1 MADQLGVDMSPG
13 WRLVDAE
20 TLTGP
25 PAAVAP
31 TLLGRVLVRR
41 HAPTDDGTVEGARWA
56 RIVEVEAYA
65 GADDPASHAARGRT
79 SRNATMFG
87 RAGLLYVYFTYGM
100 HHCANVVVGPDGE
113 PGAVLVRAAEPIGG
127 LDLMAAARTRA
138 RSPRQLCSGPA
149 KLCEALSIDRVHD
162 GVDLLDAASPVLLVD
177 DGVAPPRRPERS
189 GRIGIRVAT
198 ERPWRF
204 CVPASPW
211 TSRPSG
217 ARRAGGAPH
226 PTSSRER
233 RS

>member
-1 MADQLGVDMSPG
+1 MPSG
-13 WRLVDAE
+13 WRLVDPSA
-20 TLTGP
+20 LTGA

-31 TLLGRVLVRR
+31 TLLGKVLVRR
-41 HAPTDDGTVEGARWA
+41 SAPAGDGAVEGQRWA

-79 SRNATMFG
+79 ERNATMFG

-100 HHCANVVVGPDGE
+100 HHCANVVVGPEGE

-127 LDLMAAARTRA
+127 LDVMAAARPRA

-149 KLCEALSIDRVHD
+149 KLCEALSIDRAHD
-162 GVDLLDAASPVLLVD
+162 GIDLLDPAGPVLLVD
-177 DGVAPPRRPERS
+177 DGVAPPRHPERS
-189 GRIGIRVAT
+189 TRIGIRLAA

-211 TSRPSG
+211 TSRPSN
-217 ARRAGGAPH
+217 GG
-226 PTSSRER
+226 R